1 LDLQT
6 IRDCCIL
13 NLEQILVFLNDE
25 MNKMKSLLHCFSLL
39 LIISCSNKQQ
49 SGHVEII
56 TRMGDIEVELYPDK
70 APKTVTAFLKNID
83 EHVYDQSSFYRVL
96 KIEGADAMSNA
107 GIIQGGIWK
116 SHPDRIASLQNI
128 PHESTALTGLSHIDG
143 MLSIARLEAGSA
155 KAEFF
160 ICIGDQS
167 TFDAGRKGSADG
179 LGYAAFGKVVK
190 GMSVVRKI
198 QEQAEL
204 SNAFGDVNNPPV
216 IIDRIVRY

>member
-1 LDLQT
+1 
-6 IRDCCIL
+6 
-13 NLEQILVFLNDE
+13 
-25 MNKMKSLLHCFSLL
+25 MNKMKCFFYCFSLL
-39 LIISCSNKQQ
+39 LIISCSNKKE

-70 APKTVTAFLKNID
+70 APKTVAAFLKNID
-83 EHVYDQSSFYRVL
+83 GHVYDQSSFYRVL
-96 KIEGADAMSNA
+96 KIEGADAMSNV

-116 SHPDRIASLQNI
+116 SHPERIAALQSI
-128 PHESTALTGLSHIDG
+128 PHESTALTGLSHTDG
-143 MLSIARLEAGSA
+143 MLSMARLEAGSA

-179 LGYAAFGKVVK
+179 LGYSVFGKVVK
-190 GMSVVRKI
+190 GMGIVRKI

-204 SNAFGDVNNPPV
+204 SNAFSDVSNPPV
-216 IIDRIVRY
+216 IIDRIIRF